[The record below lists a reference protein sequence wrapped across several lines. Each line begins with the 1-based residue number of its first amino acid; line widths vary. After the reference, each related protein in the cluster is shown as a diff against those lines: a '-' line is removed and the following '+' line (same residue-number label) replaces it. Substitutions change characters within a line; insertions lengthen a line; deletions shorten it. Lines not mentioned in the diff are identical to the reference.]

1 MANRTFDR
9 LAWTGELQRGLAR
22 GVQALAIPHTLLR
35 VLLALSV
42 ALLAGYQLRHFITWS
57 PEQLAT
63 HGLVIDD
70 AFFYTVLA
78 RNFHRFGFLTL
89 DGVIPT
95 NGVQPLWMGIHILL
109 AGLFPQTDGLLL
121 VARASWALYVL
132 FALLTVWYAARGGPR
147 AMLLA
152 TLTIGGLLLLN
163 VRFQQMVVK
172 GLEVPLALC
181 LLILTL
187 HAFEQYARRAQAA
200 AERPLWQTAGLGAL
214 AALCFLAR
222 TDLFWA
228 ALLIGGWLLLRP
240 RRSWKEIV
248 TFGAAAALLVL
259 PYVALNALTQ
269 GGMMPIS
276 GRVKLFYMQ
285 SFYPTPAAYLAS
297 EEWRGLF
304 SAFAEVIPSPD
315 WLIYL
320 LTYPLIG
327 LGSWLIWREREAR
340 PGLTLL
346 TAVILGHV
354 LFMQLVYRELRPY
367 TNYYFAPE
375 ALWLGLTLATQVSR
389 RRTPGAAHAQG
400 RRARVARALPALVA
414 AGCLLIAAFAWS
426 RFEPRPVDYWVQRVN
441 LARDIQRVVPADERV
456 AAFWP
461 GALAHFSNRQVIPLD
476 GIIGSQAYFE
486 AYVQPGRE
494 LDYLRDHNV
503 RYLAIAL
510 YDAPEQ
516 ILARDEAPGAPTWS
530 TIGPQRL
537 WEQRH
542 RLAVRAAAERPY
554 ATSRGGWYLLELTPL
569 D

>member
-9 LAWTGELQRGLAR
+9 LAWTGELQRVLAR
-22 GVQALAIPHTLLR
+22 GAQALTIPHTLLR

-57 PEQLAT
+57 PEQLTT

-95 NGVQPLWMGIHILL
+95 NGVQPLWMGIQILL

-121 VARASWALYVL
+121 VARAAWALYVL

-187 HAFEQYARRAQAA
+187 QAFEQYARRSRFGPT
-200 AERPLWQTAGLGAL
+200 RPLWQTAGLGAL
-214 AALCFLAR
+214 AGLCFLAR
-222 TDLFWA
+222 TDLFWV
-228 ALLIGGWLLLRP
+228 ALFSGGWLLLRP

-248 TFGAAAALLVL
+248 AFGVTAALFVA

-269 GGMMPIS
+269 GGLMPIS

-285 SFYPTPAAYLAS
+285 TFYPTLGSYLAS

-304 SAFAEVIPSPD
+304 SAFAEVFPSPD
-315 WLIYL
+315 RLIFL

-327 LGSWLIWREREAR
+327 AGSWLVWRERDAR

-346 TAVILGHV
+346 TAVILSHV

-375 ALWLGLTLATQVSR
+375 ALWLGLTLAT
-389 RRTPGAAHAQG
+389 RTDQGSTPRGAADLNLRSRLQG
-400 RRARVARALPALVA
+400 YLPP
-414 AGCLLIAAFAWS
+414 LIAAACILIALFAWS
-426 RFEPRPVDYWVQRVN
+426 QFKPQPLDYWVQRVN
-441 LARDIQRVVPADERV
+441 LAHDMQRIVPPDERV

-461 GALAHFSNRQVIPLD
+461 GTLAHFSNRQVIPLD

-486 AYVQPGRE
+486 TYVQPGRE

-537 WEQRH
+537 WERRQK
-542 RLAVRAAAERPY
+542 LAVRVAIERPY
-554 ATSRGGWYLLELTPL
+554 STSRGGWYLLELTPL